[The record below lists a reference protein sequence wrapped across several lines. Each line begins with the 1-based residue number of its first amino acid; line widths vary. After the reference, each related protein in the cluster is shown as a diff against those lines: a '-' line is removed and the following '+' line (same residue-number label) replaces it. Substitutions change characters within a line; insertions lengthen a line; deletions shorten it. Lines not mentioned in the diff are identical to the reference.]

1 MEKVKKNRKRTRER
15 AESLADLIELDGEV
29 LQELIVSKTDTDS
42 YQIIAGNHRYL
53 ACKILVEERGKEK
66 FAFLPCVIRNVS
78 EVRASFSKYSSNG
91 YDNKDDYEIM
101 CEIEQMRHLL
111 TTYPEQ
117 FPDVAT
123 GRMVEKLSKK

>member
-1 MEKVKKNRKRTRER
+1 MAKIENIFKSEVKKADPHPKRVTKWIHYSKLNLDQGNYRFGESEEKQKRTRER

-66 FAFLPCVIRNVS
+66 FAFLP
-78 EVRASFSKYSSNG
+78 
-91 YDNKDDYEIM
+91 
-101 CEIEQMRHLL
+101 
-111 TTYPEQ
+111 
-117 FPDVAT
+117 
-123 GRMVEKLSKK
+123 